1 MTILILERYVIKHGK
16 EDDFKRLWQRTLRFK
31 QEKPKMLKELRSL
44 KLYTQM
50 FGDIS
55 GSKIEI
61 SEFDSLTDYENLSAR
76 VMEDEEMK
84 KIHAEFMALKDLTTY
99 KIEVLNANK

>member
-1 MTILILERYVIKHGK
+1 MTILVLERYVIKQGK
-16 EDDFKRLWQRTLRFK
+16 EDDLKRLWQRTLRFK

-55 GSKIEI
+55 GSKIEM

-76 VMEDEEMK
+76 VIKDEEMK

-99 KIEVLNANK
+99 KMEVLNANE